1 MTTNAPLE
9 KISSD
14 LFNER
19 QIWVK
24 RDDLLHP
31 TISGNKY
38 RKLEHALPRHQP
50 GLVVS
55 MGGPWSNHLHA
66 LAFACYERGWPSYG
80 FVRGLR
86 SEDTELTATLRDCQR
101 WGMRLQFISRID
113 YKKLR
118 DDPQYWQS
126 LIPNNIAN
134 SLWLEEGGRGIDAL
148 RGLQELPFEIAQQLG
163 ATPDYLACACGTG
176 TTLAGLAL
184 GARLTHQTSTKVL
197 GISAVGEGNQL
208 HQRIYDLLS
217 LAGHAAIDNYQIR
230 TEFDHG
236 GFAKT
241 TPKLIDFCERFTRD
255 TKIPIEPVYTG
266 KLFFA
271 LSQLCQVGYFSKT
284 DRIVAIHTGG
294 LQGARSKVQGKT

>member
-1 MTTNAPLE
+1 MTANAPLE
-9 KISSD
+9 KINSS
-14 LFNER
+14 LFNAR

-38 RKLEHALPRHQP
+38 RKLQYALPLDQP

-86 SEDTELTATLRDCQR
+86 GEDTELTATLQDCQN
-101 WGMRLQFISRID
+101 WGMQLQFVSRID

-118 DDPQYWQS
+118 EDPAHWQN
-126 LIPNNIAN
+126 LIPQKTNN
-134 SLWLEEGGRGIDAL
+134 SLWIEEGGRGVEAL
-148 RGLQELPFEIAQQLG
+148 RGLQELPLEIAEQLG
-163 ATPDYLACACGTG
+163 GAPDYLACACGTG
-176 TTLAGLAL
+176 TTLAGLVFGVKLAQF
-184 GARLTHQTSTKVL
+184 TPTKVL
-197 GISAVGEGNQL
+197 GISAVGEGSQL
-208 HQRIYDLLS
+208 YRRIHALLS
-217 LAGHAAIDNYQIR
+217 SAGHNAVDNYQIQ

-241 TPKLIDFCERFTRD
+241 NPELRDFCDRFTQD
-255 TKIPIEPVYTG
+255 TGILIEPVYTG

-271 LSQLCQVGYFSKT
+271 LSQLCHVGFFSKT

-294 LQGARSKVQGKT
+294 LQGARSSVLCKK